1 MKKITRVAAGCAALL
16 LLAGTAS
23 AQGGWTLQQCI
34 DYAIENNTTVQQR
47 MLQQQDQE
55 ISLNTSRNS
64 RLPNLTAN
72 ASENLSFG
80 RSAGRDGVYTD
91 VTRASSSAGINTSVP
106 VFAGFRIKND
116 IAARE
121 FDLQAA
127 LHDLARVK
135 DDVAVN
141 VTSLYLQVL
150 FNKELLGVA
159 QSQVELSREQVER
172 SQKLFEAG
180 RSAESAV
187 YESRALLAKDE
198 LVLVQAENS
207 LTLSLL
213 DIAQALNLPETAGF
227 DIKAPLLDQLRVNA
241 LSNLEAPGTIFDYAV
256 VTRPMILAEQS
267 RLESSR
273 KTLGIAK
280 AYRYP
285 QISLG
290 AGYSNSYYYSFS
302 DNATNLQF
310 MDQIKNNGS
319 ESIGLN
325 LSIPIFNRLATRN
338 QIRSANLNIQ
348 SRELTLT
355 EAERTLRKEIEQ
367 AYYNASAAYKKFQSA
382 GESAEA
388 ARIAF
393 RYEEEKATAGRST
406 TFDYNDAKTRLE
418 RSESE
423 MIQAKYEFIFRRK
436 ILDFYAGTPLDF
448 EVY

>member
-1 MKKITRVAAGCAALL
+1 MKRMNRTAAGCAALL

-23 AQGGWTLQQCI
+23 AQDQWTLRQCV
-34 DYAIENNTTVQQR
+34 DYAIENSTLVQQR
-47 MLQQQDQE
+47 ALQQQDQE
-55 ISLNTSRNS
+55 LSLNTSRNS
-64 RLPNLTAN
+64 RLPSLSAN
-72 ASENLSFG
+72 ASENFSFG

-91 VTRASSSAGINTSVP
+91 VTRASSSVGLNTSVP
-106 VFAGFRIKND
+106 VFAGFRIRND

-159 QSQVELSREQVER
+159 QSQVELSRQQVDR
-172 SQKLFEAG
+172 SQKLFDAG
-180 RSAESAV
+180 RSPESAI
-187 YESRALLAKDE
+187 YESRALVARDE
-198 LVLVQAENS
+198 LTLTQAENS
-207 LTLSLL
+207 LALSLL
-213 DIAQALNLPETAGF
+213 DLAQALNLPQIDGF
-227 DIKAPLLDQLRVNA
+227 DIKAPSLNNISLSALFALREQPE
-241 LSNLEAPGTIFDYAV
+241 SIFGYAV
-256 VTRPMILAEQS
+256 TTRPVILAEQS

-280 AYRYP
+280 AARYP

-302 DNATNLQF
+302 DNASNQRF
-310 MDQIKNNGS
+310 IDQIRNNGS

-325 LSIPIFNRLATRN
+325 LSIPIFNRLSTRN
-338 QIRSANLNIQ
+338 QIHSANLNIQ
-348 SRELTLT
+348 NRELALS

-367 AYYNASAAYKKFQSA
+367 AYQNTTASYKKFQSA
-382 GESAEA
+382 DESAKA

-393 RYEEEKATAGRST
+393 RYEEEKANAGRST

-423 MIQAKYEFIFRRK
+423 MIQAKYEFLFYRK
-436 ILDFYAGTPLDF
+436 ILDFYLDVPLDF
-448 EVY
+448 